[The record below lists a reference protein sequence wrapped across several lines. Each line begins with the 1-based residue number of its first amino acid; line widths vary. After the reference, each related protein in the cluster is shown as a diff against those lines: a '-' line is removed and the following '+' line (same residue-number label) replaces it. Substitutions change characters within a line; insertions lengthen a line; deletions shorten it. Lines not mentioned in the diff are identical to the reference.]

1 MLYRERLYAPW
12 SWWLIGF
19 GIGVPTIT
27 AVAFL
32 VDPWVSLGAGLV
44 TATAITFMIGWF
56 GSTEIVV
63 DADGVRVG
71 RSLLGW
77 PWVGSVEV
85 LDAEASARLL
95 GVDADVRAHTV
106 QRPWLKEGIRVE
118 VADAADPHPYW
129 YVSSRTPAQ
138 CAAAIAKARAG
149 APQGDT
155 AQGRLRGPASLPA
168 ESTEGIQQ

>member
-19 GIGVPTIT
+19 GVGVPTVS

-32 VDPWVSLGAGLV
+32 AGPWVSVGAALV
-44 TATAITFMIGWF
+44 TATAVTFMIGWF

-71 RSLLGW
+71 RSQLGW
-77 PWVGSVEV
+77 SWLGSVEV
-85 LDAEASARLL
+85 MDAEASARLL
-95 GVDADVRAHTV
+95 GVDADARAYMV
-106 QRPWLKEGIRVE
+106 QRPWLKEGLRLE

-138 CAAAIAKARAG
+138 CAAAIARARPES
-149 APQGDT
+149 PQGDT
-155 AQGRLRGPASLPA
+155 GRGRSHGPASLPA